1 MTIEDKTRHMA
12 QKKVRVTKEIAG
24 VQAVTRCSVAA
35 AALRLLTVVD
45 ISGLGNSQR
54 QAGPK

>member
-1 MTIEDKTRHMA
+1 MTIEDETRHMA

-24 VQAVTRCSVAA
+24 VQAVARRSVAA

-45 ISGLGNSQR
+45 ISGLSNS
-54 QAGPK
+54 

>member
-12 QKKVRVTKEIAG
+12 QQKVRATKEIAG
-24 VQAVTRCSVAA
+24 VRAAARRPVAA

-45 ISGLGNSQR
+45 ISGLSNS
-54 QAGPK
+54 